1 MQSRFFQ
8 FLISFFKSYFTG
20 PRAGM
25 KVQSLGSNLNMDWGS
40 PSPLSD
46 GGGHYLVVGNKNDQV
61 LVIDIRTGNQLKKRR
76 FNYEVLVPSFIS
88 LCAYVNY
95 MCFNPLSFVMFLRHF
110 DIVFLSSFLCFQ
122 VNELAWSYNGNYILA
137 ACGSTDGYGGLDIL
151 SFSPDNE
158 LELVDTILAHSTNC
172 MQLKID
178 PSYQRMAISSYD
190 QGISIWD
197 IDTMISTHTIT
208 VE

>member
-1 MQSRFFQ
+1 
-8 FLISFFKSYFTG
+8 
-20 PRAGM
+20 M
-25 KVQSLGSNLNMDWGS
+25 KVQSLGSNLNLDWGS
-40 PSPLSD
+40 ASPSSD

-76 FNYEVLVPSFIS
+76 FNYEVLHIPFSRIYS
-88 LCAYVNY
+88 NSTL
-95 MCFNPLSFVMFLRHF
+95 LFVFVFPGLLVLRGFH
-110 DIVFLSSFLCFQ
+110 LHCQ
-122 VNELAWSYNGNYILA
+122 VNELAWSYNGDYILA
-137 ACGSTDGYGGLDIL
+137 ACGSADGYGGLDIL
-151 SFSPDNE
+151 SFSTDNE

-178 PSYQRMAISSYD
+178 PSFQRMAISSYD

-197 IDTMISTHTIT
+197 VDTMISTHTLT